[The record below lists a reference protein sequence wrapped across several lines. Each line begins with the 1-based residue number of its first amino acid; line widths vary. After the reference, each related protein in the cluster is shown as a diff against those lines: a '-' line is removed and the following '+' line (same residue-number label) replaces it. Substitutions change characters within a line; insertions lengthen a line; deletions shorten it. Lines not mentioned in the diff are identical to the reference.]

1 MTFEVGGK
9 TRTLRRLLQ
18 RKRRDEHDIK
28 KISFEPDMGWMIDFG
43 DHCTL
48 NLSVNENGEVE
59 EEWIR

>member
-1 MTFEVGGK
+1 MSFEVGSK
-9 TRTLRRLLQ
+9 ARVLRRLNQ
-18 RKRRDEHDIK
+18 HKRRYEHDIK

-48 NLSVNENGEVE
+48 NLSVNENGEIQ